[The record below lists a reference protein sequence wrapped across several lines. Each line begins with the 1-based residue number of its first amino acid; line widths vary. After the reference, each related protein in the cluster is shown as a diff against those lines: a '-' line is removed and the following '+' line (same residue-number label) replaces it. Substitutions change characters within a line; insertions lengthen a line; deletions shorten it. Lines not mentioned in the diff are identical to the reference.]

1 MLAALRVPQ
10 GEDLS
15 PIIDALNQR
24 NIPHQ
29 VVIEDDRLVLLVP
42 GEYVQAVQHAHRAL
56 KSNQAWQAQEPD
68 LLRSETLAT
77 PEPRNSGVT
86 GWIATAKRVPLT
98 SILLVLTLFFAAITQ
113 LGEGIDVIGW
123 LNFVPFTPIDA
134 EYVRI
139 GTLDQAMAEGQWW
152 RWITPVFVHFG
163 LMHLAMNS
171 LWLWELSGRIE
182 RRQGT
187 LILGALFILFAC
199 FSNWVQYEW
208 EGAGIFG
215 GLSGV
220 VYAMLG
226 HCWIYQRLAPN
237 PLTALPNGIVVIM
250 LIWLVV
256 CLTGALGVVGLNVAN
271 GAHVGGLIIGCL
283 TGLIAGLLKRR
294 QG

>member
-1 MLAALRVPQ
+1 MIAALRVPQ
-10 GEDLS
+10 GEDLTA
-15 PIIDALNQR
+15 ILEALSQHR
-24 NIPHQ
+24 IQHQ
-29 VVIEDDRLVLLVP
+29 VVIEGDDLVLLVAP
-42 GEYVQAVQHAHRAL
+42 EYVSAVQQMYRAL
-56 KSNQAWQAQEPD
+56 KSNQAWQTEEPE
-68 LLRSETLAT
+68 LLRKH
-77 PEPRNSGVT
+77 PRPMQKNIGLNS
-86 GWIATAKRVPLT
+86 WITTAKRVPLT
-98 SILLVLTLFFAAITQ
+98 CALLILTLFFAALTQ
-113 LGEGIDVIGW
+113 LGDGMAVIGW

-139 GTLDQAMAEGQWW
+139 GTLAQAMADGQWW

-163 LMHLAMNS
+163 FVHLAMNS

-182 RRQGT
+182 RRQGP

-199 FSNWVQYEW
+199 FSNGVQYEW

-237 PLTALPNGIVVIM
+237 PLTVLPNGIVAIM

-256 CLTGALGVVGLNVAN
+256 CLTGVLGVVGLNVAN
-271 GAHVGGLIIGCL
+271 GAHVGGLVIGCL
-283 TGLIAGLLKRR
+283 TGLMAGLWKRR